1 MIDNVPNTLFR
12 NKKFMLDEMF
22 QCRNAYILLEYEN
35 YMGFRIQK
43 VLQIWKFFANTFHQ
57 A

>member
-22 QCRNAYILLEYEN
+22 QCRNASKFGIHTFGIRKLH
-35 YMGFRIQK
+35 GFSYSKSI
-43 VLQIWKFFANTFHQ
+43 ANMEIFC
-57 A
+57 